1 MTGQSSASVALY
13 APALSSSSRSPSLLC
28 FLLSCFFSLSVLFFS
43 PSLSAQCALP
53 FSVPFSPPF
62 VRLLCFLLKKLEAPH
77 VHSFFFFLFF
87 SSLVFCLGLAEAFP
101 RFLVRNPT
109 VFPPFSPQF
118 FFPFF
123 FSVFFSVPSLSVSL
137 FCLLPCSRSPPFFFW
152 SPLFSLYR
160 ASSSLGGGNSCPP
173 P

>member
-123 FSVFFSVPSLSVSL
+123 FSSFFFRSQSLRLSVLPSSLFSV
-137 FCLLPCSRSPPFFFW
+137 PPFFFVCMDYLW
-152 SPLFSLYR
+152 LL
-160 ASSSLGGGNSCPP
+160 
-173 P
+173 